1 MRRDDLPPN
10 VILRSLIDEVGN
22 ADHTIAVVGDDT
34 AGPLT
39 PLLADAFDD
48 AGISVETTDDA
59 SNTSGAGDGTEF
71 DVDDLAGGELDP
83 TVATG
88 VESDGT
94 TAVLLEEGVPVAA
107 SPMMDLYESILA
119 INSDLFAT
127 GARGLGEVDLPDV
140 LSGLADSRL
149 RLRGIRSHTGEAPVD
164 PHFTVHRT
172 GSLAGRLGTI
182 RSAFQQLAN
191 RRRDRDPTS
200 LQTTRGNRRRRP
212 HLRRRRRRSTDRR
225 FGDGPRRTGP
235 AYRDSWF
242 VVYRPPDGA
251 STDGAA
257 LVSVET
263 EPRVWDGFSRSI
275 PITSP
280 ASTTP
285 LAASSGTSADE
296 PERSGHR

>member
-1 MRRDDLPPN
+1 M
-10 VILRSLIDEVGN
+10 ILRSLIDEVGN

-149 RLRGIRSHTGEAPVD
+149 RLRGYPLAHREKLLLILISRYIEQEAWQGD
-164 PHFTVHRT
+164 
-172 GSLAGRLGTI
+172 SGTI
-182 RSAFQQLAN
+182 RSAFQQLSRIDDEIGT
-191 RRRDRDPTS
+191 RRAYRRLAETDVDVHIYGVDDGDRPTVDS
-200 LQTTRGNRRRRP
+200 ATVHAG
-212 HLRRRRRRSTDRR
+212 
-225 FGDGPRRTGP
+225 TGP

-263 EPRVWDGFSRSI
+263 EPRVWDGFFTFDPDHVARIDDAISREF
-275 PITSP
+275 
-280 ASTTP
+280 
-285 LAASSGTSADE
+285 GTSADE